1 LAATTPAPAAQARN
15 TNTAAERIY
24 KMKDRKPAR
33 NSNFIQRAEAL
44 QKKIKARTGTDFDIS
59 ALIEESRRRPK
70 K

>member
-1 LAATTPAPAAQARN
+1 
-15 TNTAAERIY
+15 
-24 KMKDRKPAR
+24 MKNQKPAR